1 MEKESPKMRSFH
13 CLRVLLIGLAL
24 LFQGCGD
31 TEVEKSKAE
40 ATQSREVIAK
50 LQSQLAE
57 ARDGLARQQA
67 ENRQLSETV
76 RTFDQK
82 IAQIQVAAEKAAEES
97 RRRREASSAT
107 PEGNGDADQSRIT
120 LMGAKAVAEFKAAQL
135 SQRLERLKKDLDRK
149 EEELARIR
157 EDAQKKDDEIQM
169 LTKKVE
175 ELQAQDQTRSAEVNS
190 KLEHLGKELEKRSAE
205 SRQLKKDLDD
215 KVGLLEALKNAVADA
230 GRLKATA
237 EAEASGLSN
246 QISEL
251 TRQLTA
257 SQNDVKAC
265 RQEIAR
271 LQSEGE
277 GRRQEVASLQTESE
291 GFRQEIVRLQGL
303 IEKSRQETARLQGEM
318 QQARKDRE
326 LYLQEATRLSL
337 ELEAR
342 QKEVQELRTLNTDLS
357 SHVEALEQRVTALSE
372 ELPSTVDQIL
382 RGPSVS
388 EVPETAPNLY

>member
-1 MEKESPKMRSFH
+1 
-13 CLRVLLIGLAL
+13 LIGLAL
-24 LFQGCGD
+24 FFQGCGD
-31 TEVEKSKAE
+31 TEAEKSKAE

-97 RRRREASSAT
+97 RSRRGASSAT

-135 SQRLERLKKDLDRK
+135 SQKLESLKKDLERK

-157 EDAQKKDDEIQM
+157 EDAQKKDNEIQM
-169 LTKKVE
+169 LSKRVE

-190 KLEHLGKELEKRSAE
+190 KLEHLGKELEKRSVE

-237 EAEASGLSN
+237 EAEASGLRN

-257 SQNDVKAC
+257 SQTDGKAC

-277 GRRQEVASLQTESE
+277 GRRQEIASLQNESE

-357 SHVEALEQRVTALSE
+357 SQVEALEQRVTALSE
-372 ELPSTVDQIL
+372 ELPSTADQIL